1 MAPLDRIDHDVAA
14 MRNAMA
20 EASRIVLSGF
30 ELNTDVSIT
39 RYPDRYM
46 DKRGVKTWGEI
57 MEKLGV
63 ARETRMRA

>member
-1 MAPLDRIDHDVAA
+1 

-20 EASRIVLSGF
+20 EASRIVLGGF

-46 DKRGVKTWGEI
+46 DKRGVETWEDI
-57 MEKLGV
+57 MRRLGV
-63 ARETRMRA
+63 VSETRKRA